1 MTNFAKRLLLI
12 ITVVCISN
20 VGFSQSNEITIKFIA
35 SCSLF
40 ITDGE
45 SNLYIDFPYKSGAY
59 KYTAIFN
66 KGVPVCPTYDKSEI
80 DSIKDNA
87 IFIFTHRHADHYSKK
102 ILKKLLK
109 KLDGKIYDPWNVAEL
124 EELNGSIPDFNIQAF
139 KTKHKVFGIS
149 WKHYSYLI
157 TWHGRKIYISG
168 DTGDVDHVS
177 KIKDIDWFFTNHWL
191 YSNAINEKVNIDA
204 KNIAIYHLKV
214 NVKIGEIP
222 NHLLMLTTEKQGNI
236 IRIPFIQY

>member
-1 MTNFAKRLLLI
+1 MTGFTKKLLLI
-12 ITVVCISN
+12 TTIVWISN
-20 VGFSQSNEITIKFIA
+20 FGFSQSNEIIIKFIA
-35 SCSLF
+35 SCSLH

-66 KGVPVCPTYDKSEI
+66 KGVPVCPIYDKSEI
-80 DSIKDNA
+80 DNIKDNA
-87 IFIFTHRHADHYSKK
+87 IFIFTHKHADHYSRK
-102 ILKKLLK
+102 ILK
-109 KLDGKIYDPWNVAEL
+109 KLDGKIYGPWNIAEL
-124 EELNGSIPDFNIQAF
+124 EELNSSIPNFNIQAF

-157 TWHGRKIYISG
+157 TWHGKKIYISG
-168 DTGDVDHVS
+168 DTGDVEHVN

-191 YSNAINEKVNIDA
+191 YSNARDEKVNIDA

-214 NVKIGEIP
+214 NVKFTGEIP
-222 NHLLMLTTEKQGNI
+222 NHLLMLTTEKQGDI
-236 IRIPFIQY
+236 IKIPFIK